1 MAYVTIIILTYFM
14 EMLISYSFFSQ
25 IGKRK
30 VSNARCMLIGII
42 LFESGALIN
51 LFLSNIIWLNALY
64 FLVINVLFGFI
75 CYRIKF
81 TRLIFYSTLL
91 DIFSTALEFTTIFLV
106 SAITNTD
113 TKAYLSQNNMLILE
127 LAISKLLY
135 FMICNITARLVKT
148 EKLNIKFPL
157 VLYMY
162 PITVISG
169 LLVFWDIC
177 VNSDIIYRQKIAL
190 AVISLALFFSV
201 VLLFIMYQHNI
212 EKENKLFILQN
223 EIDKKEIDKTYY
235 DILEKQ
241 NQDLMIY
248 AHDAKKHLSAI
259 NEIND
264 NPVISDYIDN
274 MTEALKAY
282 SKVSHTGNHIFDVI
296 LNKYTTECE
305 IKNIDFSYDVKLC
318 NLDFIENYELVTI
331 LGNLLDNSIRAA
343 GNTAN
348 AFISLYTHYK
358 NTYAVLEIVNSCN
371 TPPIFS
377 DSELLTTKENK
388 THHGLGIKS
397 VKRAIKK
404 YSGDMDWKYDDID
417 NTFTV
422 TLMLL
427 NDK

>member
-358 NTYAVLEIVNSCN
+358 NTYAVLEIVNSCI

>member
-1 MAYVTIIILTYFM
+1 
-14 EMLISYSFFSQ
+14 
-25 IGKRK
+25 
-30 VSNARCMLIGII
+30 MLIGII